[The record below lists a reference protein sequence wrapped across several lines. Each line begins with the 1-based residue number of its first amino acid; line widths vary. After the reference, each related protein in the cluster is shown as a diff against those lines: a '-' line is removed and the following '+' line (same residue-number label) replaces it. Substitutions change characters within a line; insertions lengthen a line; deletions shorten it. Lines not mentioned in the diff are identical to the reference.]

1 MAPPDRVLLPSG
13 APVAYAR
20 PAMDAEPQ
28 PTAVTD
34 RGDAGA
40 APPARGPAAPAP
52 TPSATASGPDWRVHA
67 ALLTVQVIFG
77 GFHVVAKG
85 VLTELDPFALV
96 GIRVFLA
103 TPILVALAWRVDRVM
118 PRLSDLPLLATL
130 GFLGVFSNQ
139 LLFINGLERTAA
151 TNAAILMPSIP
162 VFAVAVGALLGVERV
177 GWVRAGGIALA
188 ATGALVMV
196 NPLRF
201 SLEDGS
207 LTGNLMI
214 LGNCLCFA
222 TFLVVQRPILRRLP
236 WRTVIAGAFVFG
248 ALGMAVATGPRVA
261 AVDLGALPAG
271 VWWGIGYIVLLP
283 TVLSYSLN
291 TWAVRRSS
299 PSLTAAYT
307 TLQPVATAVL
317 AALFLAEA
325 PGWVEAAGFAL
336 IAGGLWVVSRNR

>member
-1 MAPPDRVLLPSG
+1 MDSEPP
-13 APVAYAR
+13 
-20 PAMDAEPQ
+20 Q
-28 PTAVTD
+28 TT
-34 RGDAGA
+34 
-40 APPARGPAAPAP
+40 AAPAV
-52 TPSATASGPDWRVHA
+52 TGSAGRDWRVHG
-67 ALLTVQVIFG
+67 ALLAVQVIFG
-77 GFHVVAKG
+77 GFHVVAKA
-85 VLTELDPFALV
+85 VLTDLDPFALV

-103 TPILVALAWRVDRVM
+103 TPILVALAWWVDRVI
-118 PRLSDLPLLATL
+118 PRLSDLPLLALL
-130 GFLGVFSNQ
+130 GFLGVFANQ

-177 GWVRAGGIALA
+177 GWVRAAGIGLA

-201 SLEDGS
+201 SLADGS
-207 LTGNLMI
+207 LSGNLMI

-248 ALGMAVATGPRVA
+248 ALGMVVVTGPRVA
-261 AVDLGALPAG
+261 AVELSALPAG
-271 VWWGIGYIVLLP
+271 VWWGVAYIVLLP

-307 TLQPVATAVL
+307 TVQPVATAVL
-317 AALFLAEA
+317 AAVFLAEA
-325 PGWVEAAGFAL
+325 PGWVQGVGFGL